1 MSGQAERREPV
12 LAAFLVLLGIGAWLH
27 WSITDPSFDQTEAQS
42 EWGNVLAF
50 SALVLALAGGSAALG
65 RALSGARSVRRL
77 TMTLIAAG
85 ALAAVTNIVEDGL
98 GVERAFVVF
107 GLLTGVLLLALI
119 GLATALGLMVRGA
132 RRLLALAPL
141 ASAIGVVTYVQAGG
155 PILLCTWCAAAVYLL
170 VIPQSTVGLSGQRA

>member
-1 MSGQAERREPV
+1 MSGQVERREPV
-12 LAAFLVLLGIGAWLH
+12 LAAFLVSLGIGAWLH

-42 EWGNVLAF
+42 EWGHVLAF

-65 RALSGARSVRRL
+65 RALSGARSVRCL
-77 TMTLIAAG
+77 TLTLIAAG

-98 GVERAFVVF
+98 GVEKAFVVF
-107 GLLTGVLLLALI
+107 GLLTGVQLLALI
-119 GLATALGLMVRGA
+119 GLATALGLVVRGA

-141 ASAIGVVTYVQAGG
+141 ASAIGVVTYVHAGG

-170 VIPQSTVGLSGQRA
+170 VTPQFAVGPSSQQA